1 MEQTIF
7 QEKFNPWDFTDEAWK
22 QEILAWEKEFNDFY
36 GTFYDLLLNK
46 GAIRLRGKYEVIAN
60 LANYEELHRKINAL
74 NFWRNQRKKAQ
85 ARESADLDKLAEGIK
100 AEF

>member
-1 MEQTIF
+1 MEETLF
-7 QEKFNPWDFTDEAWK
+7 KEKFNPYDFTDEVW
-22 QEILAWEKEFNDFY
+22 KEFNDFY

-60 LANYEELHRKINAL
+60 LAIYEELHRKINAL

-85 ARESADLDKLAEGIK
+85 AHEAEANKSLEIDVDKIN
-100 AEF
+100 F